1 VQEVT
6 PVDALLALVG
16 LVLVLF
22 ELLLIARIVVD
33 LVGSLARPGARYE
46 EGLSPVRRVVYRLT
60 EPVLAP
66 VRRVVRPVRVGGV
79 SFDIAVTLVF
89 VAVIVARQLVLVV

>member
-33 LVGSLARPGARYE
+33 LVGSLARPEARYE
-46 EGLSPVRRVVYRLT
+46 GLGSVRRVIYRLT

-66 VRRVVRPVRVGGV
+66 VRRVVRPVRMGGV
-79 SFDIAVTLVF
+79 SFDVALTLVF
-89 VAVIVARQLVLVV
+89 VAVIVLRQLVLVA

>member
-6 PVDALLALVG
+6 PVDALLALIG

-33 LVGSLARPGARYE
+33 LFGSLARPGAHS
-46 EGLSPVRRVVYRLT
+46 EGLDSARRVIYRLT

-66 VRRVVRPVRVGGV
+66 VRRVVRPVRMGGV
-79 SFDIAVTLVF
+79 SFDIALTLVF
-89 VAVIVARQLVLVV
+89 VAVIVLRQLVLVA

>member
-1 VQEVT
+1 VN
-6 PVDALLALVG
+6 ALLALVG

-22 ELLLIARIVVD
+22 ELVLIVRIVID
-33 LVGSLARPGARYE
+33 LVGSLARPGASYE
-46 EGLSPVRRVVYRLT
+46 GGLDPVRRVVYRLT

-89 VAVIVARQLVLVV
+89 VAVIVLRQLVLVA

>member
-1 VQEVT
+1 MQEVT
-6 PVDALLALVG
+6 PVDAVLALVG

-33 LVGSLARPGARYE
+33 LVGSLTGPGARYG
-46 EGLSPVRRVVYRLT
+46 EGLGPVRRVVYRLT

-66 VRRVVRPVRVGGV
+66 VRRVVRPIRMGGV
-79 SFDIAVTLVF
+79 SFDIALTLVF
-89 VAVIVARQLVLVV
+89 VAVIVLRQLVLVA

>member
-6 PVDALLALVG
+6 PVDVLLALIG

-33 LVGSLARPGARYE
+33 LIDSLARPGAHS
-46 EGLSPVRRVVYRLT
+46 EGLDSTRRVIHRLT

-66 VRRVVRPVRVGGV
+66 VRRVVRPVRMGGV
-79 SFDIAVTLVF
+79 SFDIALTLVF
-89 VAVIVARQLVLVV
+89 VAVIVLRQLVLVA

>member
-6 PVDALLALVG
+6 PVDALLALIG

-33 LVGSLARPGARYE
+33 LVGSLTRPEARYE
-46 EGLSPVRRVVYRLT
+46 GLGSVRRVIYRLT

-66 VRRVVRPVRVGGV
+66 VRRVVRPVRMGGV
-79 SFDIAVTLVF
+79 SFDIALSLVF
-89 VAVIVARQLVLVV
+89 VAVIVLRQLVLVA

>member
-1 VQEVT
+1 MN
-6 PVDALLALVG
+6 ALLALVG

-22 ELLLIARIVVD
+22 ELVLIVRIVID

-46 EGLSPVRRVVYRLT
+46 GGLDPVRRAIYRLT

-89 VAVIVARQLVLVV
+89 VAVIVLRQLVLVA

>member
-1 VQEVT
+1 MG
-6 PVDALLALVG
+6 ALLALVG

-33 LVGSLARPGARYE
+33 LVGSLGRPGARYE
-46 EGLSPVRRVVYRLT
+46 VGLGPVRRAVYRFT

-66 VRRVVRPVRVGGV
+66 VRRVVAPVRVGGV

-89 VAVIVARQLVLVV
+89 VAVIALRQLVLVA

>member
-1 VQEVT
+1 MQEVT

-22 ELLLIARIVVD
+22 ELLLIARIVID
-33 LVGSLARPGARYE
+33 LVSSLAGPGARYE
-46 EGLSPVRRVVYRLT
+46 GLGPVRRVVYRLT

-79 SFDIAVTLVF
+79 SFDVALTLVF
-89 VAVIVARQLVLVV
+89 VAVIVLRQVVLVA

>member
-46 EGLSPVRRVVYRLT
+46 EGLGPVRRVVYRLT

-79 SFDIAVTLVF
+79 VFDVAVTLVF
-89 VAVIVARQLVLVV
+89 VAVIALRQLVLVA

>member
-1 VQEVT
+1 M
-6 PVDALLALVG
+6 DALLALVG

-33 LVGSLARPGARYE
+33 LVGSLGRPGARYG
-46 EGLSPVRRVVYRLT
+46 EGLGPVRRVVYRFT

-79 SFDIAVTLVF
+79 VFDVAVTLVF
-89 VAVIVARQLVLVV
+89 VAVIALRQLVLVA

>member
-1 VQEVT
+1 M
-6 PVDALLALVG
+6 DALLALVR

-33 LVGSLARPGARYE
+33 LVGSLGRPGARYG
-46 EGLSPVRRVVYRLT
+46 EGLGPVRRVVYRFT

-79 SFDIAVTLVF
+79 VFDVAVTLVF
-89 VAVIVARQLVLVV
+89 VAVIALRQLVLVA

>member
-1 VQEVT
+1 M
-6 PVDALLALVG
+6 DALLALIG

-33 LVGSLARPGARYE
+33 LVGSLTRPEARYE
-46 EGLSPVRRVVYRLT
+46 GLGAVRRVIYRLT

-66 VRRVVRPVRVGGV
+66 VRRVVRPVRMGGV
-79 SFDIAVTLVF
+79 SFDIALTLVF
-89 VAVIVARQLVLVV
+89 VAVIVLRQLVLVA